1 MAGSSSEGPL
11 PAAASPANRPRGHP
25 RLQLRGAVPQLFFF
39 IVLPLTLLLIALP
52 IGSLTLHA
60 RAMRDLVAER
70 DIRAVRAA
78 ADALSEQLNHRASAI
93 RGVAVQVSA
102 TTPNRGLAGSDY
114 LLADF
119 EGGLAVFDAHGT
131 LQATSSAASS
141 AIWQGQQVADLLAQA
156 RAAGQPQF
164 SPAFLDP
171 ASGKHVMLVAAQIPQ
186 GPAAVGAFFPAS
198 LCQHALANMAS
209 PSEGVNA
216 WVVDSSRQILFKLG
230 SSHPDA
236 DLVQHPGV
244 ANALQGQSGTTYFA
258 ASDGEHVVAYS
269 PVAPVGWALIV
280 EEPWEAV
287 DNPLLRTTQVAPLL
301 LVPAVLAAVIAFW
314 FGIKQIVEPLQ
325 SLEQKAAELGA
336 GRYDA
341 IEQPVRGGIGEIR
354 SLQQTLV
361 QMARQIRA
369 YEASIHSYLG
379 MLTRGQEDERR
390 RLARELHDDT
400 VQALIALDQQ
410 AQLAQLALRKGAPEV
425 GERLAG
431 VRRMTTALIA
441 DVRRVVRA
449 LRPIYLEDLGLL
461 PAMEM
466 LVRELET
473 TAGVKAAFVTEGVV
487 VRLPLEHEI
496 AVYRIAQEALSNI
509 ARHAAAKTVQVRVQF
524 EPGLVPERS
533 VFRLRIADD
542 GKGFSR
548 SERVSDLAAVGHYGL
563 MGMQERADLIGARL
577 SVQSAP
583 GRGTTVELSLALS
596 SA

>member
-1 MAGSSSEGPL
+1 M
-11 PAAASPANRPRGHP
+11 
-25 RLQLRGAVPQLFFF
+25 
-39 IVLPLTLLLIALP
+39 
-52 IGSLTLHA
+52 
-60 RAMRDLVAER
+60 
-70 DIRAVRAA
+70 
-78 ADALSEQLNHRASAI
+78 
-93 RGVAVQVSA
+93 
-102 TTPNRGLAGSDY
+102 
-114 LLADF
+114 
-119 EGGLAVFDAHGT
+119 
-131 LQATSSAASS
+131 
-141 AIWQGQQVADLLAQA
+141 
-156 RAAGQPQF
+156 
-164 SPAFLDP
+164 
-171 ASGKHVMLVAAQIPQ
+171 
-186 GPAAVGAFFPAS
+186 
-198 LCQHALANMAS
+198 
-209 PSEGVNA
+209 
-216 WVVDSSRQILFKLG
+216 
-230 SSHPDA
+230 
-236 DLVQHPGV
+236 
-244 ANALQGQSGTTYFA
+244 
-258 ASDGEHVVAYS
+258 
-269 PVAPVGWALIV
+269 
-280 EEPWEAV
+280 

-301 LVPAVLAAVIAFW
+301 LIPAVLVGVIAFW

-325 SLEQKAAELGA
+325 ALEQKAAELGA
-336 GRYDA
+336 ERYDA

-441 DVRRVVRA
+441 DIRRVVRA

-466 LVRELET
+466 LIRDMET
-473 TAGVKAAFVTEGVV
+473 TAGVKAVFVTEGAV
-487 VRLPLEHEI
+487 VRLPPEHEI

-509 ARHAAAKTVQVRVQF
+509 VRHAAAKTVQVRVQF
-524 EPGLVPERS
+524 EPGPVPERR

-548 SERVSDLAAVGHYGL
+548 SERVGDLAAVGHYGL

-583 GRGTTVELSLALS
+583 GRGTTVELRLPG
-596 SA
+596 